1 MAIALT
7 AQAAVFDTLDW
18 EVRKQAKGITAST
31 AEVLGQ
37 KNLAFKGETVMRD
50 VTIEQMIDIMRDV
63 PGMSAWLHTCY
74 EPKVVKE
81 ESDTSRIIHMR
92 NETPTFLVSDR
103 DLVLRQDIR
112 RIDATHAQIDLTG
125 LPEAVPA
132 EKGFVRIKHFEG
144 SWLFEET
151 AGGLKVVYEGVID
164 PSGALPAWVTNVMVV
179 DTPFETL
186 RKLRDVA
193 AKRPPAA
200 APAPA
205 STPEPTS
212 AAPSPIPVQEAPPA
226 PTSP

>member
-31 AEVLGQ
+31 AEVQGQ

-50 VTIEQMIDIMRDV
+50 VTIEQMLSIMRDV

-132 EKGFVRIKHFEG
+132 DKGFVRIKHFEG
-144 SWLFEET
+144 SWRFEET
-151 AGGLKVVYEGVID
+151 TGGLKVVYEGVID

-186 RKLRDVA
+186 RKLREVA
-193 AKRPPAA
+193 AKQPPARA
-200 APAPA
+200 IEPVSAPAP
-205 STPEPTS
+205 SPEL
-212 AAPSPIPVQEAPPA
+212 APEAPAA